1 MRPQLKHLAWER
13 IEHQIRVA
21 FDIRE
26 QFIIDDPDGTV
37 ARLFDLLG
45 GGVHTL
51 VDLAAALAVPE
62 ADVADAIESF
72 DRIGL
77 LQDASRLSQLP
88 PPAQERY
95 FSNLAFFECF
105 ASLGRSKEDFQR
117 RLCESHVLVLGTG
130 GFNSS
135 VVQSLCGLG
144 VGRLTLLDR
153 DVVEPRNFAR
163 QYLYRWEDIGAR
175 KVDCAASW
183 IRTFDPGIE
192 IVDVIDG
199 DIDGS
204 PVVAALLD
212 RYRPDVV
219 AAGVDRP
226 TDIARWVNEA
236 CVSRG
241 VPFVRGGMWVTQGI
255 VRSVE
260 PGVHACLACSDGAEE
275 TTDPEVAQM
284 RAGIDLFG
292 RRPTMN
298 RGIGPVAGLLGSLAA
313 LEILRILT
321 RFEEPVYAQGYTIID
336 FAHGCQMR
344 QTTVARNPNCL
355 VCGGR
360 GDLTSEP

>member
-13 IEHQIRVA
+13 IDHQVRVA
-21 FDIRE
+21 FDLRE
-26 QFIIDDPDGTV
+26 QFLIEDPDGTI

-45 GGVHTL
+45 TGEHTL
-51 VDLAAALAVPE
+51 VDLAAALDVPE
-62 ADVADAIESF
+62 AEVAAVIESF
-72 DRIGL
+72 DQIGL
-77 LQDASRLSQLP
+77 LEDASRLRQLSP
-88 PPAQERY
+88 AAQERY
-95 FSNLAFFECF
+95 FSNLAFFESF
-105 ASLGRSKEDFQR
+105 ASLRRSKEDFQR
-117 RLCESHVLVLGTG
+117 RLCDSHVLVLGTG

-175 KVDCAASW
+175 KVDRAANW
-183 IRTFDPGIE
+183 VRTFDPGIE
-192 IVDVIDG
+192 IVDTIAG
-199 DIDGS
+199 DIDGP

-226 TDIARWVNEA
+226 TDVARWVNEA

-260 PGVHACLACSDGAEE
+260 PGVHACLACSDGAELS
-275 TTDPEVAQM
+275 TDREVAQM
-284 RAGIDLFG
+284 QAGIDLFG
-292 RRPTMN
+292 RRPTVN

-313 LEILRILT
+313 FEILRFVT

-336 FAHGCQMR
+336 FANGCQM
-344 QTTVARNPNCL
+344 TNTAIARNPNCL
-355 VCGGR
+355 ICG
-360 GDLTSEP
+360 